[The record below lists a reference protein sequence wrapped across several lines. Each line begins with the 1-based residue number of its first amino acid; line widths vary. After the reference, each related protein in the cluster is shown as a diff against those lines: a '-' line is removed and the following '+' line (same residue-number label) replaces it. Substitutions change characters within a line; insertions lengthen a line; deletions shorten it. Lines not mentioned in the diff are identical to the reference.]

1 MSLIRGIKC
10 LWPCPVCLVPHNK
23 LLNTLKC
30 YPPQTAT
37 QLQEVVKAAQAEV
50 TAEEKE
56 DKLKEYGLRDITVMF
71 SLL

>member
-1 MSLIRGIKC
+1 
-10 LWPCPVCLVPHNK
+10 
-23 LLNTLKC
+23 
-30 YPPQTAT
+30 
-37 QLQEVVKAAQAEV
+37 LQEVVKAAQAEV